1 MKEENE
7 ETRVKLSVN
16 LNAKGF
22 CQWDVTSEFPTL
34 ADAKA
39 NLDGALKAVK
49 ETITSNGYKE
59 AGASS

>member
-1 MKEENE
+1 MEEENE

-34 ADAKA
+34 ADANN
-39 NLDGALKAVK
+39 NLDGAIKAVK
-49 ETITSNGYKE
+49 GIIAANGYKE
-59 AGASS
+59 AGASA